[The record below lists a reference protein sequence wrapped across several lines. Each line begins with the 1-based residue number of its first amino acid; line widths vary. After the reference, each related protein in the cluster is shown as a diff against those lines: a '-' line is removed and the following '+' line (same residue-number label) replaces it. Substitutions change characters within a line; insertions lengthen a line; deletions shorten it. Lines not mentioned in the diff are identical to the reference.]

1 MKRIL
6 LISVF
11 LCVSFMVSFNLLN
24 AQTYE
29 TTYTYDYAG
38 NRTSRKTIILNL
50 LSEDKSAYAEDIK
63 DVEDIFGNG
72 KITVSPNPTAGALY
86 ISFNDIELTGNTEIT
101 LYDISGRIVL
111 NQKVK
116 SNREELDLTNNPAG
130 TYILIIVSGRD
141 KIEYTVIK
149 E

>member
-86 ISFNDIELTGNTEIT
+86 ISFIM
-101 LYDISGRIVL
+101 S
-111 NQKVK
+111 
-116 SNREELDLTNNPAG
+116 
-130 TYILIIVSGRD
+130 ILIGV
-141 KIEYTVIK
+141 T
-149 E
+149 